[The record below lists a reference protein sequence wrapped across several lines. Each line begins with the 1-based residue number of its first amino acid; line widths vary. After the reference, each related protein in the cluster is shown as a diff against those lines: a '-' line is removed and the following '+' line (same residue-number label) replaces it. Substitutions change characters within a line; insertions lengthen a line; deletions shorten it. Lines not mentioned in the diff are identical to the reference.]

1 MNNFPFAKFFVLLFG
16 IGFGL
21 YITIEVITSN
31 TSLLGRLYLFV
42 AIAAFLTGVL
52 NPRVAMF
59 SLIFCTAYID
69 LFKRLMVIAGQPTTF
84 DVACTLATPP
94 LLCAGAV
101 INLIMSVIMG
111 KFQVTKGLVWSFIF
125 ACAVVFMGFFSSAG
139 EGLRGLGGMVNL
151 AAYPFML
158 VIIPVY
164 FRSIEDKE
172 KLMRFIYI
180 CFIGVALYMIK
191 QALYGLADFEYAY
204 LLTNLSQ
211 EVRILVEGENM
222 RCFSTMN
229 GAAIVSIMCAL
240 MFFWSFVN
248 VWKKTVPRKV
258 IRWLIALIFA
268 IACYF
273 TLSRTGWVCG
283 AVALIAYFLFLNWRV
298 TVIAYLFGIISVI
311 LLVVFSPLLKDAD
324 IIAQAEVKLQ
334 SFVDQR
340 DSRARQAATLGSF
353 NGRINGWSNLMTKD
367 YMWTPFGWEA
377 AGQRFEQYNL
387 ESLGD
392 DIIFWSVVKYGFVP
406 VVGGLIIFLSF
417 LYRLHRFVT
426 TLPKQSNE
434 RKIATICL
442 ATSIAIIVGGLSNAA
457 QLYVFPVNIYFY
469 LCLSFVFSIYLNY
482 IESLKTKK
490 YENLQAYPVGAIKI
504 GG

>member
-1 MNNFPFAKFFVLLFG
+1 
-16 IGFGL
+16 
-21 YITIEVITSN
+21 
-31 TSLLGRLYLFV
+31 
-42 AIAAFLTGVL
+42 
-52 NPRVAMF
+52 
-59 SLIFCTAYID
+59 
-69 LFKRLMVIAGQPTTF
+69 
-84 DVACTLATPP
+84 
-94 LLCAGAV
+94 
-101 INLIMSVIMG
+101 
-111 KFQVTKGLVWSFIF
+111 
-125 ACAVVFMGFFSSAG
+125 
-139 EGLRGLGGMVNL
+139 
-151 AAYPFML
+151 
-158 VIIPVY
+158 
-164 FRSIEDKE
+164 
-172 KLMRFIYI
+172 
-180 CFIGVALYMIK
+180 MIK